1 MFDLHCLHLGRV
13 EWLSVR
19 VGGTVPD
26 GRINH
31 TLCCYGRTLY
41 LFGGAFK
48 GVPSHEVYALYTDEH
63 RSLPESNPEPG
74 LQNHGIVIQSTLL
87 QQADPISNREEQ
99 WQPWCRQLN

>member
-13 EWLSVR
+13 EWQQIQ

-31 TLCCYGRTLY
+31 TLCAYGRTLY

-48 GVPSHEVYALYTDEH
+48 GTPFGEVYALSTDEH
-63 RSLPESNPEPG
+63 RWEMVQTSGLQPEPRSS
-74 LQNHGIVIQSTLL
+74 HI
-87 QQADPISNREEQ
+87 ADQ
-99 WQPWCRQLN
+99 LTQPRDS